1 MQNSRDIKATL
12 DSLLLE
18 NDQVFIVPHKR
29 PDFDA
34 IASSI
39 GMSLICQKNNKKSY
53 IVIDDEIDKLES
65 ETRRMIESI
74 KDEFE
79 VITSKEVKSLITDRS
94 LMIAVDTNKEYLVP
108 TEEYLNVFNKIF
120 VLDHHKTDNHTIHT
134 PYLFTDDTL
143 SSASEEV
150 SRLLFLY
157 DIKLKPEYATYL
169 LAGIILDTNKMSI
182 NVSKQTYEVAGELT
196 SRGASPLIA
205 NNMFL
210 EDFEHDRAVQRLVD
224 NTDFPTY
231 IFAVACD
238 NTNKIYEVE
247 DIAKAA
253 DYLLKYRV
261 NITFAIAKIDDNTV
275 SISARS
281 KGDIDASRIMKL
293 LGGGGN
299 QYRAAAKVKGMT
311 PEEIKTFI
319 NNLLVPTREL
329 ENITLE
335 NVTID
340 YHPYQN
346 TNVPALI
353 LRQI

>member
-1 MQNSRDIKATL
+1 M
-12 DSLLLE
+12 
-18 NDQVFIVPHKR
+18 
-29 PDFDA
+29 
-34 IASSI
+34 
-39 GMSLICQKNNKKSY
+39 Y
-53 IVIDDEIDKLES
+53 
-65 ETRRMIESI
+65 
-74 KDEFE
+74 
-79 VITSKEVKSLITDRS
+79 VK
-94 LMIAVDTNKEYLVP
+94 
-108 TEEYLNVFNKIF
+108 
-120 VLDHHKTDNHTIHT
+120 
-134 PYLFTDDTL
+134 
-143 SSASEEV
+143 
-150 SRLLFLY
+150 
-157 DIKLKPEYATYL
+157 
-169 LAGIILDTNKMSI
+169 
-182 NVSKQTYEVAGELT
+182 
-196 SRGASPLIA
+196 
-205 NNMFL
+205 
-210 EDFEHDRAVQRLVD
+210 
-224 NTDFPTY
+224 FPTY

-329 ENITLE
+329 ENTTLE
-335 NVTID
+335 NITVD

-346 TNVPALI
+346 TNVSALI

>member
-18 NDQVFIVPHKR
+18 NNQVFIVPHKR

-39 GMSLICQKNNKKSY
+39 GMSLICQKNNKRSY
-53 IVIDDEIDKLES
+53 IVIDDEMDKLES
-65 ETRRMIESI
+65 ETRKMIESI
-74 KDEFE
+74 KSEFE
-79 VITSKEVKSLITDRS
+79 VIMSRDAKNLINDKS
-94 LMIAVDTNKEYLVP
+94 LMIAVDTNKEYLIP
-108 TEEYLNVFNKIF
+108 TEKYLKDFNNIF
-120 VLDHHKTDNHTIHT
+120 VLDHHKTDSSTIHT

-169 LAGIILDTNKMSI
+169 LAGIILDTNKLSI

-210 EDFEHDRAVQRLVD
+210 EDFEHDRAVQKLVD
-224 NTDFPTY
+224 NTDFPAY
-231 IFAVACD
+231 IFAIACD
-238 NTNKIYEVE
+238 NTDKIYEVE

-261 NITFAIAKIDDNTV
+261 NITFAIAKIDENTV

-311 PEEIKTFI
+311 PEEVKTFI

-329 ENITLE
+329 ENISLE
-335 NVTID
+335 NATVD
-340 YHPYQN
+340 YHSFQN
-346 TNVPALI
+346 ANVHMLT
-353 LRQI
+353 LHQI

>member
-65 ETRRMIESI
+65 ETRKMIESI

-79 VITSKEVKSLITDRS
+79 VITSKEVKNLITDRS

-108 TEEYLNVFNKIF
+108 TAEYLKDFNRIF
-120 VLDHHKTDNHTIHT
+120 VLDHHKTDNYTIHT

-196 SRGASPLIA
+196 SRGATVYLTRKDNNDLSTTTINRKRNDLYNRAKYINDISPDMYISIHLNASPSPSWRGLQVFYTGNNKENKIIA
-205 NNMFL
+205 ETITNHLKENISNVR
-210 EDFEHDRAVQRLVD
+210 EIKKD
-224 NTDFPTY
+224 NTYYMYKY
-231 IFAVACD
+231 IKSPGVLIEAGFISNPND
-238 NTNKIYEVE
+238 N
-247 DIAKAA
+247 
-253 DYLLKYRV
+253 YLLR
-261 NITFAIAKIDDNTV
+261 
-275 SISARS
+275 
-281 KGDIDASRIMKL
+281 DI
-293 LGGGGN
+293 N
-299 QYRAAAKVKGMT
+299 
-311 PEEIKTFI
+311 
-319 NNLLVPTREL
+319 
-329 ENITLE
+329 
-335 NVTID
+335 
-340 YHPYQN
+340 YQN
-346 TNVPALI
+346 KLI
-353 LRQI
+353 ILIGDSIEKYYQNK

>member
-65 ETRRMIESI
+65 ETRKMIESI

-108 TEEYLNVFNKIF
+108 TEQYLNVFNRIF

-134 PYLFTDDTL
+134 PYLFTDATL

-210 EDFEHDRAVQRLVD
+210 EDFEHDRAIQRLVD
-224 NTDFPTY
+224 NTDFQTFM
-231 IFAVACD
+231 FAIASD
-238 NTNKIYEVE
+238 SEDSGRIYEPE

-253 DYLLKYRV
+253 DYLLKY
-261 NITFAIAKIDDNTV
+261 NINCSFAMAYIDDETI
-275 SISARS
+275 SMSARS
-281 KGDIDASRIMKL
+281 KGLIDVSKIMRL
-293 LGGGGN
+293 FGGGGN
-299 QYRAAAKVKGMT
+299 EYSAAAKINGKT
-311 PEEIKTFI
+311 LPEIKSYLVSILLPGAFIENVDISFI
-319 NNLLVPTREL
+319 NKQSMKL
-329 ENITLE
+329 
-335 NVTID
+335 TIK
-340 YHPYQN
+340 N
-346 TNVPALI
+346 RATNK
-353 LRQI
+353 

>member
-18 NDQVFIVPHKR
+18 NNQVFIVPHKR

-39 GMSLICQKNNKKSY
+39 GMTLICKKNNKKCY
-53 IVIDDEIDKLES
+53 IVIDDELDKLES
-65 ETRRMIESI
+65 ETRKIIENI
-74 KDEFE
+74 KDDFE
-79 VITSKEVKSLITDRS
+79 IITSTEVKKLINDKS
-94 LMIAVDTNKEYLVP
+94 LMITVDTNKEYLIP
-108 TEEYLNVFNKIF
+108 TEKYLKDFNNIF
-120 VLDHHKTDNHTIHT
+120 VLDHHKTDSQTIHT

-182 NVSKQTYEVAGELT
+182 NVSKKTYEVAGELT
-196 SRGASPLIA
+196 SRGASPSIA

-210 EDFEHDRAVQRLVD
+210 EDFEHDRAVQKLVD
-224 NTDFPTY
+224 NTAFPAY
-231 IFAVACD
+231 IFAIACD

-261 NITFAIAKIDDNTV
+261 NITFAIAKIDENTV

-311 PEEIKTFI
+311 PEEIKSFI

-329 ENITLE
+329 ENISLE
-335 NVTID
+335 NATID
-340 YHPYQN
+340 YHSFQN
-346 TNVPALI
+346 TNVHTLT
-353 LRQI
+353 LHQI